1 MTGRTRLQGAVGALR
16 ERPLPATGKGLGLLT
31 AAGPVT
37 TASLAARRPSLFGP
51 ELAMPL
57 LVLKQDAL
65 AHNIGAMARYCAEA
79 GVQLAPH
86 GKTTMAPQIV
96 ARQIEAGAWGV
107 TAATISQVQVFREF
121 GVQRVLLANELTEP
135 AAVGWL
141 AAELA
146 ADPGFDCYVYAD
158 SLDGVRLLADGMQA
172 GAVTGPARSA
182 PAGSARPLPVL
193 VELGQRGGRTGCR
206 SAGQAEAVASAVTA
220 APGLRLA
227 GVAGYEGSI
236 GHDREPATVA
246 EVTAFCREL
255 RALAARLPPP
265 EARGGAGGADQYLIT
280 AGGSLYFDIVV
291 AELTAPAGPGP
302 APTVVLR
309 SGAYVT
315 HDHGIYARLTPA
327 AQPGGTGPAL
337 VPALEL
343 WARVLSAPEPGL
355 AIAGAGR
362 RDAPFDQGFPVP
374 LRIRRAD
381 GQEGDAA
388 GLRVTALDDQHAYL
402 QLPAGCELHP
412 GDLVCLGISHPC
424 TAFDKWQLIPVVDED
439 YRVTDVVRTFF

>member
-1 MTGRTRLQGAVGALR
+1 VTGPARLPGAVDALR
-16 ERPLPATGKGLGLLT
+16 ERPLPAESKGLGLLAAT
-31 AAGPVT
+31 AEVT
-37 TASLAARRPSLFGP
+37 TASLADRRLSLFGP
-51 ELAMPL
+51 ELTMPL

-79 GVQLAPH
+79 GVRLAPH

-96 ARQIEAGAWGV
+96 ARQIAAGAWGV

-121 GVQRVLLANELTEP
+121 GVPRVLLANELTEP

-146 ADPGFDCYVYAD
+146 ADPDFDGYVYAD
-158 SLDGVRLLADGMQA
+158 SLDGVRLLQEGVKSAAPGGA
-172 GAVTGPARSA
+172 GG
-182 PAGSARPLPVL
+182 ARPLPVL

-206 SAGQAEAVASAVTA
+206 SAEQALAVASAVAA
-220 APGLRLA
+220 APGLCLA

-236 GHDREPATVA
+236 GHDREPATLA
-246 EVTAFCREL
+246 AVTAFCREL
-255 RALAARLPPP
+255 RALAGRLPPP
-265 EARGGAGGADQYLIT
+265 QAGQDGYLIT
-280 AGGSLYFDIVV
+280 AGGSLYFEVVV

-302 APTVVLR
+302 APAVVLR

-327 AQPGGTGPAL
+327 AQPDGTGPAL

-381 GQEGDAA
+381 GQAGDAA
-388 GLRVTALDDQHAYL
+388 GMRVTALDDQHAYL
-402 QLPAGCELHP
+402 QLPADRELHP

-439 YRVTDVVRTFF
+439 YRITDVVRTFF

>member
-1 MTGRTRLQGAVGALR
+1 VTGPVRLRGAVDALR
-16 ERPLPATGKGLGLLT
+16 ERPLPAAGKGLGLLT
-31 AAGPVT
+31 ATAEVTAAG
-37 TASLAARRPSLFGP
+37 LAARRLSLFGP
-51 ELAMPL
+51 ELTMPL

-79 GVQLAPH
+79 GVRLAPH

-121 GVQRVLLANELTEP
+121 GVERVLLANELTEP
-135 AAVGWL
+135 AAAGWL

-158 SLDGVRLLADGMQA
+158 SLDGVRLLQEGVKSGGA
-172 GAVTGPARSA
+172 GG
-182 PAGSARPLPVL
+182 ARPLPVL

-206 SAGQAEAVASAVTA
+206 SAEQALAAAAAVTA

-236 GHDREPATVA
+236 GHDREPATLAAVA
-246 EVTAFCREL
+246 SFCREL
-255 RALAARLPPP
+255 RALAGRLPPP
-265 EARGGAGGADQYLIT
+265 QAGQDGYLVT
-280 AGGSLYFDIVV
+280 AGGSLYFEVVV
-291 AELTAPAGPGP
+291 AELTAPAGRGP
-302 APTVVLR
+302 APAVVLR

-327 AQPGGTGPAL
+327 AQPDGSGPAL

-381 GQEGDAA
+381 GQAGDAA
-388 GLRVTALDDQHAYL
+388 GMRVTALDDQHAYL
-402 QLPAGCELHP
+402 QVPPGRAVHP

-439 YRVTDVVRTFF
+439 YRITDIVRTFF

>member
-1 MTGRTRLQGAVGALR
+1 M
-16 ERPLPATGKGLGLLT
+16 
-31 AAGPVT
+31 
-37 TASLAARRPSLFGP
+37 
-51 ELAMPL
+51 
-57 LVLKQDAL
+57 
-65 AHNIGAMARYCAEA
+65 
-79 GVQLAPH
+79 
-86 GKTTMAPQIV
+86 
-96 ARQIEAGAWGV
+96 
-107 TAATISQVQVFREF
+107 
-121 GVQRVLLANELTEP
+121 
-135 AAVGWL
+135 
-141 AAELA
+141 
-146 ADPGFDCYVYAD
+146 
-158 SLDGVRLLADGMQA
+158 
-172 GAVTGPARSA
+172 
-182 PAGSARPLPVL
+182 
-193 VELGQRGGRTGCR
+193 GG
-206 SAGQAEAVASAVTA
+206 EN
-220 APGLRLA
+220 
-227 GVAGYEGSI
+227 
-236 GHDREPATVA
+236 
-246 EVTAFCREL
+246 
-255 RALAARLPPP
+255 
-265 EARGGAGGADQYLIT
+265 QYLIT

-439 YRVTDVVRTFF
+439 YLITDVVRTFF

>member
-1 MTGRTRLQGAVGALR
+1 MVTGPTRLQSAVGALR
-16 ERPLPATGKGLGLLT
+16 ERPLPAAGKGLGLLT

-37 TASLAARRPSLFGP
+37 TDGLAARRLSLFGP

-79 GVQLAPH
+79 GVLLAPH

-158 SLDGVRLLADGMQA
+158 SLDAVRLLQEGVQA
-172 GAVTGPARSA
+172 GGAAA
-182 PAGSARPLPVL
+182 ARPLPVL
-193 VELGQRGGRTGCR
+193 VELGQPGGRTGCR
-206 SAGQAEAVASAVTA
+206 TLEQAEAVAAVVTA

-236 GHDREPATVA
+236 GHDREPATLA
-246 EVTAFCREL
+246 AVTAFCREL
-255 RALAARLPPP
+255 RALAGRLPPP
-265 EARGGAGGADQYLIT
+265 AAGQGGYLVT
-280 AGGSLYFDIVV
+280 AGGSLYFEVVV

-302 APTVVLR
+302 ATAVVLR

-327 AQPGGTGPAL
+327 AQPDGTGPVL

-355 AIAGAGR
+355 AILGAGR

-381 GQEGDAA
+381 GQAGDAA
-388 GLRVTALDDQHAYL
+388 GMRVTALDDQHAYL
-402 QLPAGCELHP
+402 QVPAACALHS

-439 YRVTDVVRTFF
+439 YRITDVVRTFF

>member
-1 MTGRTRLQGAVGALR
+1 VTGPTRLQSSVGALR
-16 ERPLPATGKGLGLLT
+16 ERPLPTAGKGLGLLT

-37 TASLAARRPSLFGP
+37 TDGLAARRLSLFGP

-79 GVQLAPH
+79 GVLLAPH

-158 SLDGVRLLADGMQA
+158 SLDGVRLLQEGVQAGGADG
-172 GAVTGPARSA
+172 
-182 PAGSARPLPVL
+182 ARPLPVL
-193 VELGQRGGRTGCR
+193 VELGQPGGRTGCR
-206 SAGQAEAVASAVTA
+206 TVEQALAVASAVTA
-220 APGLRLA
+220 APGLGLA

-236 GHDREPATVA
+236 GHDREPATLA
-246 EVTAFCREL
+246 AVTAFCREL
-255 RALAARLPPP
+255 RALAGRLPPP
-265 EARGGAGGADQYLIT
+265 AAGQGGYLIT
-280 AGGSLYFDIVV
+280 AGGSLYFEVVV

-302 APTVVLR
+302 APAVVLR

-327 AQPGGTGPAL
+327 AQPDGTGPVL

-355 AIAGAGR
+355 AILGAGR

-381 GQEGDAA
+381 GQAGDAA
-388 GLRVTALDDQHAYL
+388 GMRVTALDDQHAYL
-402 QLPAGCELHP
+402 QVPAACALHP

>member
-1 MTGRTRLQGAVGALR
+1 MTGRPGLQGAVGALR

-51 ELAMPL
+51 ELTMPL

-172 GAVTGPARSA
+172 VTGPARFA
-182 PAGSARPLPVL
+182 PARGGRPLPVL

-206 SAGQAEAVASAVTA
+206 SAAQAEAVASAVTA

-236 GHDREPATVA
+236 GHDREPATLAAVA
-246 EVTAFCREL
+246 AFCREL
-255 RALAARLPPP
+255 RALAGRLPPVP
-265 EARGGAGGADQYLIT
+265 AGQDDYLVT
-280 AGGSLYFDIVV
+280 VGGSAFFDVV
-291 AELTAPAGPGP
+291 VDELTAEDGSGP
-302 APTVVLR
+302 ARPVVLR
-309 SGAYVT
+309 SGAYVS
-315 HDHGIYARLTPA
+315 HDHGFYARLSPGV
-327 AQPGGTGPAL
+327 QPGGAGHGPAL
-337 VPALEL
+337 RPALEV
-343 WARVLSAPEPGL
+343 WTRVLSAPEPGL
-355 AIAGAGR
+355 AIADAGR
-362 RDAPFDQGFPVP
+362 REAPVDQGTPVP
-374 LRIRRAD
+374 LRIRRPGGETAD
-381 GQEGDAA
+381 ASGM
-388 GLRVTALDDQHAYL
+388 RVARLDDEHAYL
-402 QLPAGCELHP
+402 QVPPRSPLRP

-424 TAFDKWQLIPVVDED
+424 TAFDKWQLIPVVDGD
-439 YRVTDVVRTFF
+439 YRIVDVVRTFF

>member
-1 MTGRTRLQGAVGALR
+1 VTGRTRLQGAVDALR
-16 ERPLPATGKGLGLLT
+16 ERPLPSTGKGLGLLAATAEVT
-31 AAGPVT
+31 AAG
-37 TASLAARRPSLFGP
+37 LAARRTSLFGP
-51 ELAMPL
+51 GLTMPL

-65 AHNIGAMARYCAEA
+65 DHNIGAMARYCAGA

-121 GVQRVLLANELTEP
+121 GVPRVLLANELTEP

-158 SLDGVRLLADGMQA
+158 SLDGVRLLQEGAQA
-172 GAVTGPARSA
+172 GGT
-182 PAGSARPLPVL
+182 GSARPLPVL

-206 SAGQAEAVASAVTA
+206 SAGQALAVAAAVTA

-236 GHDREPATVA
+236 GHDREPATLA
-246 EVTAFCREL
+246 AVTAFCRQL
-255 RALAARLPPP
+255 RALAGRLPPP
-265 EARGGAGGADQYLIT
+265 QAGQDEYLIT
-280 AGGSLYFDIVV
+280 AGGSLYFEVVV

-315 HDHGIYARLTPA
+315 HDHGIYARLTPG
-327 AQPGGTGPAL
+327 AQPHGTGPAL

-374 LRIRRAD
+374 LRIRRAG

-439 YRVTDVVRTFF
+439 YRITDVVRTFF